1 MSNYLIGFCGGSAAG
16 KTTLVT
22 ELLNHYGNKAVTV
35 GLDSYYKDFQDLT
48 FEERGEINFDHP
60 SSFDIDLLK
69 THLTLLINGRE
80 IKKPIYNYKTHKRQT
95 NTIIVNPKT
104 LIFLEGTLIFHFI
117 ELIDIINLKIFIET
131 EESIRY
137 QRRINR
143 DIEKRGRTISNVKKQ
158 YQNTVKPMHV
168 KYIEPLKSIADVII
182 PGDLNIVDSSYSVIK
197 KIDLLV
203 SQN

>member
-22 ELLNHYGNKAVTV
+22 ALLGHYGDKAVTV

-48 FEERGEINFDHP
+48 FEEREEINFDHP

-69 THLTLLINGRE
+69 KHLTLLINGRE
-80 IKKPIYNYKTHKRQT
+80 IKKPIYNYNTHKRQT

-117 ELIDIINLKIFIET
+117 ELINIINLKIFIET
-131 EESIRY
+131 KESVRY
-137 QRRINR
+137 QRRIDR
-143 DIEKRGRTISNVKKQ
+143 DIKQRGREISNVKKQ
-158 YQNTVKPMHV
+158 YQNTVKPMHE
-168 KYIEPLKSIADVII
+168 KYIDPLKSVADVII
-182 PGDLNIVDSSYSVIK
+182 SGELDIVDSAKRIIK
-197 KIDLLV
+197 KIDLLR
-203 SQN
+203 S